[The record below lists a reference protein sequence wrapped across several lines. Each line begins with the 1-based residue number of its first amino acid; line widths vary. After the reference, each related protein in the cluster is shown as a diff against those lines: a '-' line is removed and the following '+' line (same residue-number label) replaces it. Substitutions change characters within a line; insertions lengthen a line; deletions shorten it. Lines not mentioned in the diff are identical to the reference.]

1 MLGRLS
7 RPRAP
12 LSCRGGSSGRLVG
25 EDADAILGG
34 PEAAVDRAEGD
45 DPDRTCREAL
55 QAVTTATLDS
65 VAELSP
71 VETETALSPASASVR
86 RGDEVEPAVGAGG
99 VDLFIESEAGG
110 YSFLGGLAVGADP
123 APITAAPLT
132 GRDNVD
138 VVTTSADTTSTAVN
152 SIGEFPP
159 ATYDVSEAT
168 PGLDELVTE
177 TTTLTVEPAN

>member
-1 MLGRLS
+1 LS
-7 RPRAP
+7 RPKAP
-12 LSCRGGSSGRLVG
+12 LSCRRGSSGRPVG

-45 DPDRTCREAL
+45 DPDRTCREVL

-138 VVTTSADTTSTAVN
+138 VVPPRPTRRSPSSTASASSPRLRTMSRRLHPGSTN
-152 SIGEFPP
+152 SLPRRRR
-159 ATYDVSEAT
+159 
-168 PGLDELVTE
+168 
-177 TTTLTVEPAN
+177 

>member
-1 MLGRLS
+1 MPSCRPS
-7 RPRAP
+7 RPGRR
-12 LSCRGGSSGRLVG
+12 CRLPAHRCAAATRSSR
-25 EDADAILGG
+25 
-34 PEAAVDRAEGD
+34 
-45 DPDRTCREAL
+45 
-55 QAVTTATLDS
+55 
-65 VAELSP
+65 
-71 VETETALSPASASVR
+71 
-86 RGDEVEPAVGAGG
+86 
-99 VDLFIESEAGG
+99 
-110 YSFLGGLAVGADP
+110 LAVGADP

-138 VVTTSADTTSTAVN
+138 VVTTSADTTFTVVN